1 MRHLYLVNE
10 NELAGECGPLRVPS
24 TLKQVPEIAG
34 CATYISLKPPRRRP
48 RAAEVESQ
56 QSFDEAESTFRD
68 FVPSRDTLAQSRVS

>member
-56 QSFDEAESTFRD
+56 QSDDIWVCTRIQASLHSPCFGS
-68 FVPSRDTLAQSRVS
+68 V